1 MNRWDQYFLNICNT
15 IGAHSSCLSR
25 QIGAIIVRDKSII
38 STGYN
43 GPPRGVPHCGHE
55 RFMLDNRLKVIE
67 GTLISDVNTICPRYI
82 MGAKS
87 GDMLDLC
94 IAAHAEM
101 NCIANAAKLGVSV
114 DGATMYM
121 NTEVCCRY
129 CMAIIINAGIEELV
143 VTESKVYDESS
154 KFMTRNSTIKVRLF
168 GEGQIGTIL

>member
-1 MNRWDQYFLNICNT
+1 
-15 IGAHSSCLSR
+15 
-25 QIGAIIVRDKSII
+25 
-38 STGYN
+38 
-43 GPPRGVPHCGHE
+43 
-55 RFMLDNRLKVIE
+55 
-67 GTLISDVNTICPRYI
+67 
-82 MGAKS
+82 
-87 GDMLDLC
+87 MLDLC

-168 GEGQIGTIL
+168 GEG